1 MEQQELDL
9 PTLPETPKREK
20 RAKSDP
26 PKKGYSVNVNGREV
40 SVAYRTLKKRKEVR

>member
-1 MEQQELDL
+1 MEQQKLEL
-9 PTLPETPKREK
+9 PTLPETPQSKKRI
-20 RAKSDP
+20 KSDL